1 MQPSVPGLFWR
12 DFHYIITG
20 KRMTDIKHQIDS
32 AVDAAWEE
40 IVSFIQASVQ
50 SPSLANNEGP
60 VQELVQNKLD
70 SLGLITRR
78 IPVIF
83 DAIKDHPA
91 FCDDAFSPNTR
102 VNVIGQWNNDGGGK
116 SLILNGH
123 VDVVPTGPEE
133 LWNESPWSGSI
144 KDGKIYGRGSTDMKG
159 GLSAAIFAVQIL
171 QKIGFK
177 PNGNVMVQSV
187 VGEESGGCGTL
198 TNIVNGYTAD
208 AAIILEPT
216 SLKVCPIQ
224 SGALTF
230 RLKVQGKATHAAMR
244 WDGVSAIEKF
254 HLIHQSILEFEKERH
269 QSFDIKYYESKD
281 RVAPIN
287 IGTIKGGEWHSTVP
301 ETVVA
306 EGRLGVFP
314 GESAQHARDT
324 FETHLQTISETDDWL
339 KENIPTVEWFEGQ
352 FESGQTET
360 NHPLIQSLS
369 DCYHQTTGDAP
380 IIEGVTYGSDLRL
393 FTNHAHIPAV
403 LFGPGDVRLAH
414 AANEYVEIDEVIT
427 TVKIIANMIV
437 AWCGSPH
444 E

>member
-1 MQPSVPGLFWR
+1 
-12 DFHYIITG
+12 
-20 KRMTDIKHQIDS
+20 MTDIKNQIDS

-40 IVSFIQASVQ
+40 IVSFIQTSVQ

-60 VQELVQNKLD
+60 VQELVQNKFD

-91 FCDDAFSPNTR
+91 FCDDGFSPNTR

-133 LWNESPWSGSI
+133 LWHESPWSGSI
-144 KDGKIYGRGSTDMKG
+144 KNGKIYGRGSTDMKG

-198 TNIVNGYTAD
+198 TNIVKEYSAD
-208 AAIILEPT
+208 AAVILEPT
-216 SLKVCPIQ
+216 SLKISPIQ

-230 RLKVQGKATHAAMR
+230 RLKIQGKATHAAMR

-254 HLIHQSILEFEKERH
+254 NLIHQSILEFEKERH

-314 GESAQHARDT
+314 GESAQDARDT
-324 FETHLQTISETDDWL
+324 FETHLKTISETDDWL
-339 KENIPTVEWFEGQ
+339 KENLPIVEWFEGQ
-352 FESGQTET
+352 FESGKTDI

>member
-1 MQPSVPGLFWR
+1 
-12 DFHYIITG
+12 
-20 KRMTDIKHQIDS
+20 MTDIKNQIDS

-40 IVSFIQASVQ
+40 IVSFIQTSVQ

-60 VQELVQNKLD
+60 VQELVQNKFD

-91 FCDDAFSPNTR
+91 FCDDGFSPNTR

-133 LWNESPWSGSI
+133 LWHESPWSGSI
-144 KDGKIYGRGSTDMKG
+144 KNGKIYGRGSTDMKG

-198 TNIVNGYTAD
+198 TNIVKEYSAD
-208 AAIILEPT
+208 AAVILEPT
-216 SLKVCPIQ
+216 SLKISPIQ

-230 RLKVQGKATHAAMR
+230 RLTIPGRATHAAMR

-254 HLIHQSILEFEKERH
+254 NLIHQSILEFEKERH

-314 GESAQHARDT
+314 GESAQDARDT
-324 FETHLQTISETDDWL
+324 FETHLKTISETDDWL
-339 KENIPTVEWFEGQ
+339 KENLPIVEWFEGQ
-352 FESGQTET
+352 FESGKTDI

-437 AWCGSPH
+437 AWCGSSH